1 MIVLAKTFR
10 GSIHLNEHKHTEKCP
25 IEKLPAPE
33 YVSIPMSQH
42 IGAHC
47 TPLVKAGDKV
57 NKGQLIGAA
66 EQGLYC
72 PIHSS
77 VSGTVRA
84 IEEKKLNSGATVLN
98 VIIDNDFEERL
109 DPSIK
114 PFDKKLVETTPE
126 EIVDIVRNA
135 GISGMGGAT
144 FPTFAKISSA
154 LGKIETII
162 INCAECEPFI
172 TANHRLIVENP
183 AAVINGL
190 KILLKTFSLREGIIA
205 VEDNKPDGIARL
217 NELIGDSKMIR
228 VEELKTKY
236 PQGDERQIIYALTGK
251 ELPMGKLPADV
262 GCVIFNA
269 ETCSSIFNAFATGMP
284 LIERIVTVDGDCV
297 SYPKNLLVPIGTP
310 YSVLIDFCGGL
321 KKTPWKIVNGGPM
334 MGTAQWDINAPVT
347 KGTSAI
353 LVLSNEYDKKYEQAP
368 TCIRC
373 GRCVRGCP
381 MHLMPNYL
389 GLLAEQNKYELAE
402 QFDIMSCVECGSCS
416 YNCPGNVPIVQHI
429 RAAKGEINERRR
441 AKAAQLAASQK

>member
-1 MIVLAKTFR
+1 MTKTFR
-10 GSIHLNEHKHTEKCP
+10 GGIHLNEHKNTEKCP

-33 YVSIPMSQH
+33 YVTIPMSQH

-47 TPLVKAGDKV
+47 KPLVNVGDTV
-57 NKGQLIGAA
+57 CKGQLIGAA
-66 EQGLYC
+66 ESGLYC
-72 PIHSS
+72 PVHSS
-77 VSGTVRA
+77 ISGKVRA
-84 IEEKKLNSGATVLN
+84 IEEKKMTSGVSVLN
-98 VIIDNDFEERL
+98 VVIDNDFENRL
-109 DPSIK
+109 DPSVK
-114 PFDKKLVETTPE
+114 PFEKKLAETSSE
-126 EIVDIVRNA
+126 EIIEIVKNA

-154 LGKIETII
+154 MGKVDTII

-190 KILLKTFSLREGIIA
+190 KILLKAFGLREGIIA

-217 NELIGDSKMIR
+217 NALLTNSKMIR
-228 VEELKTKY
+228 VEVLKTKY

-251 ELPMGKLPADV
+251 ELPMGKLPAEV

-297 SYPKNLLVPIGTP
+297 NAPKNLLVPIGTP
-310 YSVLIDFCGGL
+310 YSVLIDYCGGL

-334 MGTAQWDINAPVT
+334 MGAAQWDINAPVT

-353 LVLSNEYDKKYEQAP
+353 LVLSNDFDKKYEMDP
-368 TCIRC
+368 CCIRC

-389 GLLAEQNKYELAE
+389 GIFAARNNYELAE

-429 RAAKGEINERRR
+429 RAAKGEINERKR

>member
-1 MIVLAKTFR
+1 MQKQIRYNEVIIVAKTFR
-10 GSIHLNEHKHTEKCP
+10 GGIHLNEHKNTERCP
-25 IEKLPAPE
+25 IEKLPAPD
-33 YVSIPMSQH
+33 YVTIPMSQH

-47 TPLVKAGDKV
+47 KPLVSVGDKV
-57 NKGQLIGAA
+57 NKGQLIGSA
-66 EQGLYC
+66 EAGLYC
-72 PIHSS
+72 PVHSS

-84 IEEKKLNSGATVLN
+84 IEEKKMTSGVTVLN
-98 VIIDNDFEERL
+98 VVIDNDFEDRL
-109 DPSIK
+109 DESVK
-114 PFDKKLVETTPE
+114 PFDKKLAETTAE
-126 EIVDIVRNA
+126 EIIEIVKNA

-154 LGKIETII
+154 LGKVDTLI

-172 TANHRLIVENP
+172 TANHRL
-183 AAVINGL
+183 
-190 KILLKTFSLREGIIA
+190 KILLKAFGLREGIIA

-217 NELIGDSKMIR
+217 NALIGKSKMIR

-284 LIERIVTVDGDCV
+284 LVERIVTVDGDCV
-297 SYPKNLLVPIGTP
+297 NYPKNLLVPIGTP

-353 LVLSNEYDKKYEQAP
+353 LVLSEEYDKKYDALVALIEEEH
-368 TCIRC
+368 C
-373 GRCVRGCP
+373 
-381 MHLMPNYL
+381 
-389 GLLAEQNKYELAE
+389 
-402 QFDIMSCVECGSCS
+402 
-416 YNCPGNVPIVQHI
+416 
-429 RAAKGEINERRR
+429 
-441 AKAAQLAASQK
+441 